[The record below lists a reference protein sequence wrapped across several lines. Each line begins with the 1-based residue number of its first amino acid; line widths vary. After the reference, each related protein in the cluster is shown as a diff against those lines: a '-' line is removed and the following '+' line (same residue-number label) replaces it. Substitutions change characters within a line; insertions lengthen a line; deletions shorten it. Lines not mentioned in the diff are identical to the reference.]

1 MISVDWSDP
10 QTLWLNITN
19 AALGAVVLICVLV
32 LAVGVVQELRL
43 RARRRAEEPTPISA
57 AGDHV
62 FDVPGLGLTMAD
74 GGESV
79 PPERK

>member
-1 MISVDWSDP
+1 MFVDWSDP

-32 LAVGVVQELRL
+32 LAAGVVQEFRL
-43 RARRRAEEPTPISA
+43 RARRRVSEPTPIRL
-57 AGDHV
+57 AGDHA

-79 PPERK
+79 EPKQK

>member
-1 MISVDWSDP
+1 MFSVDWSDP

-32 LAVGVVQELRL
+32 LAVGVLQELRL
-43 RARRRAEEPTPISA
+43 RAKRRETEPTPIRL
-57 AGDHV
+57 AGDHA

-74 GGESV
+74 GGESIE
-79 PPERK
+79 PKRK

>member
-1 MISVDWSDP
+1 MFSVDWNDP
-10 QTLWLNITN
+10 QTLWLNLTN

-32 LAVGVVQELRL
+32 VAAGVVQELRL
-43 RARRRAEEPTPISA
+43 RAKRRAEQPTPIRA
-57 AGDHV
+57 AGDHA

>member
-1 MISVDWSDP
+1 MFSVNWSDP

-32 LAVGVVQELRL
+32 LAAGVVQELRL
-43 RARRRAEEPTPISA
+43 RARRRAGQPTPIRA
-57 AGDHV
+57 AGDHA

-79 PPERK
+79 PQEPK